1 MRYICE
7 SAEIINQAD
16 KNQYIQLTFKSHVN
30 SVGQIF
36 IANSVPTVR
45 MAMSGGYFT
54 ADNKPDK
61 AKNLQWCRDNAPLM
75 QGQEAEIERIP
86 VECEPYY
93 RITENKLVKD
103 AEGKPI
109 VFTEI
114 GVNCIMYLDEATGEY
129 RPAMSE
135 SQLKRQAVRMVNTL
149 SGYKTVASYK
159 QQLAAKQKAAEAIAA
174 AQQAATQQTQQNP
187 FTQGNGAVIDDLPM

>member
-7 SAEIINQAD
+7 SAEVVNQAD
-16 KNQYIQLTFKSHVN
+16 KNPYIQLTFKSHVN

-61 AKNLQWCRDNAPLM
+61 TKNLAWCQENAPKM

-93 RITENKLVKD
+93 RITENKLVRD

-149 SGYKTVASYK
+149 SGYKTVASYN
-159 QQLAAKQKAAEAIAA
+159 QQLAAKQKVAEA
-174 AQQAATQQTQQNP
+174 AATVQQPANP
-187 FTQGNGAVIDDLPM
+187 FTQGNGIIDDLPM

>member
-7 SAEIINQAD
+7 AAEIISQTD
-16 KNQYIQLTFKSHVN
+16 KNPYIQLTFKSHVN

-61 AKNLQWCRDNAPLM
+61 AKNLKWCQDNAPLM
-75 QGQEAEIERIP
+75 QGQEAEIERIS
-86 VECEPYY
+86 VECEPHY

-109 VFTEI
+109 IYTEI
-114 GVNCIMYLDEATGEY
+114 GVNCIMYLDEVTGEY

-149 SGYKTVASYK
+149 SGYKTVASYN
-159 QQLAAKQKAAEAIAA
+159 QQLAAKQKAEAI
-174 AQQAATQQTQQNP
+174 AATQQTNP
-187 FTQGNGAVIDDLPM
+187 FTQGNGTVIDDLPM

>member
-16 KNQYIQLTFKSHVN
+16 KNPYIQLTFKSHVN

-61 AKNLQWCRDNAPLM
+61 AKNLKWCQDNAPLM

-109 VFTEI
+109 IYTEI
-114 GVNCIMYLDEATGEY
+114 GVNCIMYLDEVTGEY

-135 SQLKRQAVRMVNTL
+135 SQLKRQAIRMVNTL
-149 SGYKTVASYK
+149 SGYKTVASYN
-159 QQLAAKQKAAEAIAA
+159 QQLAAKQKAEAIAA
-174 AQQAATQQTQQNP
+174 TQQAQQTNP
-187 FTQGNGAVIDDLPM
+187 FTQGNGTVIDDLPM

>member
-7 SAEIINQAD
+7 SAEIINQVD
-16 KNQYIQLTFKSHVN
+16 KNPFIQLTFKSNVD
-30 SVGQIF
+30 SVGKIF

-54 ADNKPDK
+54 ADNKPDR
-61 AKNLQWCRDNAPLM
+61 AKNLKWCQDNAPLM
-75 QGQEAEIERIP
+75 QGQEAEIERISVP
-86 VECEPYY
+86 CEPYY

-109 VFTEI
+109 IFTEI

-135 SQLKRQAVRMVNTL
+135 SQLKQQAVRMVNTM
-149 SGYKTVASYK
+149 SGYKTVASYN
-159 QQLAAKQKAAEAIAA
+159 QQLAAKQKAAEAATA
-174 AQQAATQQTQQNP
+174 MQQQQTNP
-187 FTQGNGAVIDDLPM
+187 FTQGNGVIDDLPI